1 MTATTA
7 PITITVIILIT
18 TKVMT
23 ATTKMVMTTISS
35 VQSLDRVGRRGK
47 MRDDSADF
55 LSQSFLQ
62 EALVSSSGMGRDVHF
77 LIQHSL
83 CCPRHRPPAKVPWRM
98 VSERLLWRVTCPNHC
113 KFARNHAWITTICF
127 SYCSLCCWHWVKS
140 GTLCDVD
147 DFSFV
152 ARWCP
157 VPGLQLPGPGGR
169 TDGLWRLEVQSSPQ
183 HGGHHGLHQRQLCAS
198 CGRHFLY
205 RPW

>member
-1 MTATTA
+1 MMVMIIFIIIMVIVTTTTA
-7 PITITVIILIT
+7 PMTTTVIILIT

-83 CCPRHRPPAKVPWRM
+83 CCPRHRPPAKVP
-98 VSERLLWRVTCPNHC
+98 
-113 KFARNHAWITTICF
+113 
-127 SYCSLCCWHWVKS
+127 
-140 GTLCDVD
+140 
-147 DFSFV
+147 
-152 ARWCP
+152 
-157 VPGLQLPGPGGR
+157 
-169 TDGLWRLEVQSSPQ
+169 
-183 HGGHHGLHQRQLCAS
+183 
-198 CGRHFLY
+198 
-205 RPW
+205 